1 MGLLYKKMFKKYFFL
16 KRRVWLKEVLW
27 GVLWVFL
34 LLRGVLWGR
43 AMAAVQR
50 SIDRTPSLC
59 YGPTAG
65 GRVAGAYHA
74 YLL

>member
-1 MGLLYKKMFKKYFFL
+1 MFKIFFL
-16 KRRVWLKEVLW
+16 LKCRVRLKEVLW
-27 GVLWVFL
+27 GVLWGISPSK
-34 LLRGVLWGR
+34 GVLWGR

-65 GRVAGAYHA
+65 GRVAGACHA
-74 YLL
+74 SLL

>member
-1 MGLLYKKMFKKYFFL
+1 MDPLYKKFFKIFFFK

-27 GVLWVFL
+27 AVLWVYL

-50 SIDRTPSLC
+50 SIDRPPSLC

-65 GRVAGAYHA
+65 VLSGGWP
-74 YLL
+74 